1 MIKVNYSEVV
11 MEKNKVVCHQHRYYN
26 KCTSISKLGRC
37 PSIWK
42 RHFQTLWNTSLHT
55 KPIRRKTNKI
65 FLILPKK
72 GDFEQI
78 CLREWKKISIQRKKF
93 SVFCQRNEMEEQEL
107 HLSINIF
114 SVRRTNFLSGS
125 FTQQQFDH
133 SWYSEIL
140 SATFQWGWRLIS
152 SLRGIIL
159 HVRQRS
165 VENVMEQKKIMTFKP
180 GSFAQE

>member
-1 MIKVNYSEVV
+1 MCVISIDIITNVLRYPNWDAA
-11 MEKNKVVCHQHRYYN
+11 HQSG
-26 KCTSISKLGRC
+26 KGISKLSETHHC
-37 PSIWK
+37 TESQLEEKQIKYFLFFP
-42 RHFQTLWNTSLHT
+42 
-55 KPIRRKTNKI
+55 RKE
-65 FLILPKK
+65 ILSK
-72 GDFEQI
+72 FVWW
-78 CLREWKKISIQRKKF
+78 EWKKISIQKKKF

-165 VENVMEQKKIMTFKP
+165 VENVMEQKKIVTFKP